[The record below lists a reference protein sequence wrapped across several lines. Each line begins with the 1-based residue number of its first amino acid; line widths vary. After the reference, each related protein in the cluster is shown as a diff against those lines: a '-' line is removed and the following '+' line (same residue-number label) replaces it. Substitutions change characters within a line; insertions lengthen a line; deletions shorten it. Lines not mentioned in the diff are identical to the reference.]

1 MLSKKI
7 IASNIRKSN
16 IRNLTDARYFAAWM
30 VEYMSFDISAGSE
43 AYIGPENIKEIIDW
57 LEGPEFLGNFCGHED
72 MNFIIENKKALSLS
86 GVITDKKSVVDAWDF
101 AQGKLFYC
109 TNEFEVLQNLDT
121 MIITE
126 PKTADKYI
134 NVGQE
139 VFIDSK
145 AFSLELLD
153 DPKLR
158 AGFCLEGGEEIKT
171 GLKSFDELDDIFEF
185 LAD

>member
-7 IASNIRKSN
+7 IASN

-30 VEYMSFDISAGSE
+30 VEYMSFDLSAGSE
-43 AYIGPENIKEIIDW
+43 AYIGPENIKEIIEW
-57 LEGPEFLGNFCGHED
+57 LEGPEFIGNICGHED
-72 MNFIIENKKALSLS
+72 MNFILENMTSHALA
-86 GVITDKKSVVDAWDF
+86 GIITDKKSIVDHWDF

-109 TNEFEVLQNLDT
+109 TSQFEDIRNLDT
-121 MIITE
+121 IIICS
-126 PKTADKYI
+126 PSDASAYA

-139 VFIDSK
+139 VFIDSTD
-145 AFSLELLD
+145 FSLELLD

-171 GLKSFDELDDIFEF
+171 GLKSFDELDEIFEF